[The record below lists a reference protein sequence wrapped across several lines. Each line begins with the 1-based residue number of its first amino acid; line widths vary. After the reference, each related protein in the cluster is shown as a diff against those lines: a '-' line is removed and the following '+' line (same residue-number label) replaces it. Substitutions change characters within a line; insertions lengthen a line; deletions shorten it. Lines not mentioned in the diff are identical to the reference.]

1 MIWLTLILTLG
12 AAVWLGA
19 WTNKEWGFLVGG
31 VLGYLVAQ
39 RWRVEAELRELR
51 ERLRELERSPVAP
64 APSVTPAEAGA
75 QSSDK
80 PARAA
85 EPSSVTPVPS
95 LQASERLD
103 SRVRGN
109 DGVAPAAPR
118 PATPAPAWPPPP
130 PPAQPTAFDK
140 AVAEAWAWLKR
151 GNPVAK
157 AGIVILF
164 FGAAFLAK
172 YAADHSLLPLEVR
185 LAGLAAGALA
195 LLVVGWR
202 LRDSR
207 ALYAQIL
214 QGGGIAGLY
223 LVVFAASRLYHLVPH
238 GFALPLMIA
247 IAAASALL
255 AVAQNSLALA
265 VIGFAG
271 GFLAPVML
279 STGGGSHVALFSY
292 YAALNLGLFTVAWF
306 RAWRVLNL
314 VGFFFTF
321 GITSA
326 WRALSYTPADLVTAD
341 FFLLLF
347 FAMYVGISIL
357 FALRQKPELKGYVSG
372 SLVFGLPV
380 VVFTLQASLLK
391 QVEYGLAFSAL
402 GFGVSYLLLA
412 FALWRSRHP
421 NLGLLAEAF
430 AALGVI
436 FGSLAVP
443 LAFDHQVTAAMWAVE
458 GAGLLWIGVRQDRKL
473 ARAFGALLQLAGGV
487 GYLIGLHRLDTD
499 LPVLN
504 TAFIGTVLLA
514 VSGAL
519 SARWLQRHAAQAASY
534 EKLADAA
541 FMLWA
546 TAWFAYGGLAEI
558 DRSLPADLDYGAA
571 LAHGAL
577 VLSVLLGLRQLWSWA
592 VPARIAVGL
601 APVVVLGGLAA
612 ATRSHPFAEFGF
624 LSWPLLLAT
633 VYAVLHDLD
642 ERPDAPSESLKP
654 ALHAGA
660 YAALAVVLAWEG
672 GWQLGEA
679 LPGVWRQLPWALVPV
694 ALLWAAHREPAWPA
708 WPIARHAD
716 TYRLHASVPL
726 ALWTALWVLS
736 TNLSSDGN
744 PGGIAYLPLLNPLD
758 LTSAAALTMLAM
770 IVLGLPAQ
778 RRAALLGSRAFVALA
793 AGLVFVWLN
802 AALIRALHHGF
813 DAPLGWHGIR
823 HSLLIQASLSIFWT
837 LLGLSVMVLSTR
849 RGWRTAWMAGAGMMG
864 VVVLKLFAIDLAGT
878 GTIARIASFMSVG
891 LLMLLAGYVSPLPP
905 ANPQKEPA

>member
-1 MIWLTLILTLG
+1 MIWLTVFLTLG
-12 AAVWLGA
+12 AAIWLGA
-19 WTNKEWGFLVGG
+19 MTSQEWGVLVGG
-31 VLGYLVAQ
+31 ALGYLVAQ
-39 RWRVEAELRELR
+39 RLRFGSEIAALRQRLAELEA
-51 ERLRELERSPVAP
+51 SP
-64 APSVTPAEAGA
+64 
-75 QSSDK
+75 
-80 PARAA
+80 RA
-85 EPSSVTPVPS
+85 
-95 LQASERLD
+95 
-103 SRVRGN
+103 
-109 DGVAPAAPR
+109 APAAESVAPR
-118 PATPAPAWPPPP
+118 APAAAAPEPRVEPDAPALAMPAVEPAPVAMATRAPAWPSEP
-130 PPAQPTAFDK
+130 PPAEPGMVERAIG
-140 AVAEAWAWLKR
+140 EAWAWLKR

-157 AGIVILF
+157 AGIVVLF

-172 YAADHSLLPLEVR
+172 YAADHSLLPLELR
-185 LAGLAAGALA
+185 LAALAAGAVA

-202 LRDSR
+202 LREGR

-223 LVVFAASRLYHLVPH
+223 LVVFAAARLYHLVPH
-238 GFALPLMIA
+238 AFALPLLIA

-279 STGGGSHVALFSY
+279 STGGGNHVALFTY
-292 YAALNLGLFTVAWF
+292 YAVLNAGLFTVAWF

-326 WRALSYTPADLVTAD
+326 WRAFSYGPEDLVSAD

-347 FAMYVGISIL
+347 FVMYVGISIL

-380 VVFTLQASLLK
+380 VVFTLQATLLSK
-391 QVEYGLAFSAL
+391 TEYGLAFSAL
-402 GFGVSYLLLA
+402 GFGVFYVALS
-412 FALWRSRHP
+412 FALFRSRQE

-436 FGSLAVP
+436 FGSLAIP
-443 LAFDHQVTAAMWAVE
+443 LAFDHRTTAAMWAVE

-473 ARAFGALLQLAGGV
+473 ARAFGALLQLAGGA
-487 GYLIGLHRLDTD
+487 GFLIGLPRMDAAM
-499 LPVLN
+499 PVLN
-504 TAFIGTVLLA
+504 TAFIGTMLLA

-519 SARWLQRHAAQAASY
+519 SARWLQRHASQAASY
-534 EKLADAA
+534 EKYAETAA
-541 FMLWA
+541 MLWA

-592 VPARIAVGL
+592 VPVRIAVGL
-601 APVVVLGGLAA
+601 APLAVLGGLAA
-612 ATRSHPFAEFGF
+612 AGESHPFAEFGF
-624 LSWPLLLAT
+624 LSWPLLLVT

-642 ERPDAPSESLKP
+642 ARADEASDPLKP
-654 ALHAGA
+654 ALHAGT
-660 YAALAVVLAWEG
+660 YAALAFVLAWEG

-679 LPGVWRQLPWALVPV
+679 LPGVWSQLPWALVPV
-694 ALLWAAHREPAWPA
+694 ALLWAANREAPWPQ
-708 WPIARHAD
+708 WPLGRHAG

-726 ALWTALWVLS
+726 ALWTALWVLF
-736 TNLSSDGN
+736 TNLTSDGD

-758 LTSAAALTMLAM
+758 LASAASLAMLALY
-770 IVLGLPAQ
+770 VLGLPAE
-778 RRAALLGSRAFVALA
+778 RRTQLLQARVFVALA
-793 AGLVFVWLN
+793 AALVFVWLN
-802 AALIRALHHGF
+802 AALVRALHHGF
-813 DAPLGWHGIR
+813 DAPLTWHGIR
-823 HSLLIQASLSIFWT
+823 HSLLVQASLSIFWT
-837 LLGLSVMVLSTR
+837 LLGLSIMVVSAR
-849 RGWRTAWMAGAGMMG
+849 NGWRKAWMAGAGLMA
-864 VVVLKLFAIDLAGT
+864 VVVVKLFGVDLEGT
-878 GTIARIASFMSVG
+878 GTIARIASFISVG

-905 ANPQKEPA
+905 AEPQKENA

>member
-1 MIWLTLILTLG
+1 MIWLTLILTVG
-12 AAVWLGA
+12 AALWLGA
-19 WTNKEWGFLVGG
+19 WTNKEWGFIVGG
-31 VLGYLVAQ
+31 ALGYLVAQ
-39 RWRVEAELRELR
+39 HWALRAQLDALR
-51 ERLRELERSPVAP
+51 QRLSGLEGGKAAPAPRPAAATPPVIAAAPAATQPAPAPVAP
-64 APSVTPAEAGA
+64 AV
-75 QSSDK
+75 
-80 PARAA
+80 
-85 EPSSVTPVPS
+85 
-95 LQASERLD
+95 
-103 SRVRGN
+103 
-109 DGVAPAAPR
+109 PAA
-118 PATPAPAWPPPP
+118 PATPAAVWPPPP
-130 PPAQPTAFDK
+130 QPTEPNAFDK

-172 YAADHSLLPLEVR
+172 YAADHALLPLEVR
-185 LAGLAAGALA
+185 LAALAAGAAA

-202 LRDSR
+202 LRESR

-238 GFALPLMIA
+238 GLALPLLIT

-255 AVAQNSLALA
+255 AVAQSSLALA

-279 STGGGSHVALFSY
+279 STGGGNHVALFSY
-292 YAALNLGLFTVAWF
+292 YAVLNLGVFTVAWF

-314 VGFFFTF
+314 VGFVFTF
-321 GITSA
+321 TITGA
-326 WRALSYTPADLVTAD
+326 WRAFSYTTADLVSAD

-347 FAMYVGISIL
+347 FVMYVGISIL

-380 VVFTLQASLLK
+380 VVFTLQATLLSK
-391 QVEYGLAFSAL
+391 IEYGLAFSAL
-402 GFGVSYLLLA
+402 GFGVFYLAVSL
-412 FALWRSRHP
+412 ALWRSRHP

-436 FGSLAVP
+436 FGSLAIP
-443 LAFDHQVTAAMWAVE
+443 LAFDHQTTAAMWAVE
-458 GAGLLWIGVRQDRKL
+458 GAGLLWIGVRQDRRL
-473 ARAFGALLQLAGGV
+473 ARAFGALLQLAGGL
-487 GYLIGLHRLDTD
+487 GYLVGLHRLAAD

-504 TAFIGTVLLA
+504 TAFIGCILLA

-519 SARWLQRHAAQAASY
+519 SARWLQRHAAQAAAY
-534 EKLADAA
+534 EKFADSALL
-541 FMLWA
+541 LWA

-558 DRSLPADLDYGAA
+558 DRSLPRDLDYGAA

-577 VLSVLLGLRQLWSWA
+577 VLSVLLGLRQLWSWH
-592 VPARIAVGL
+592 VPARIAAGL
-601 APVVVLGGLAA
+601 APLAVLAGLV
-612 ATRSHPFAEFGF
+612 ATGRSHPFAEFGF
-624 LSWPLLLAT
+624 LSWPLLLVT

-642 ERPDAPSESLKP
+642 ARADELTAPLKP
-654 ALHAGA
+654 WLHAGA
-660 YAALAVVLAWEG
+660 YAALAVVAAWEG

-679 LPGVWRQLPWALVPV
+679 VPGVWRQLPWALAPA
-694 ALLWAAHREPAWPA
+694 ALLWAANRAPPWPH
-708 WPIARHAD
+708 WPLARHAD
-716 TYRLHASVPL
+716 LYRLHASVPL
-726 ALWTALWVLS
+726 ALWTALWVLF

-744 PGGIAYLPLLNPLD
+744 PGAIAYVPLLNPLD
-758 LTSAAALTMLAM
+758 LSSAAALTLLALY
-770 IVLGLPAQ
+770 VLGLPAE
-778 RRAALLGSRAFVALA
+778 RRAALLAARPFVALA
-793 AGLVFVWLN
+793 AALVFVWLN

-813 DAPLGWHGIR
+813 DAPLTWHGIR
-823 HSLLIQASLSIFWT
+823 HSLLVQASLSIFWT

-864 VVVLKLFAIDLAGT
+864 VVVVKLFLVDLAGT

-905 ANPQKEPA
+905 ASTAGALRENA

>member
-1 MIWLTLILTLG
+1 MAWLTLILTLG
-12 AAVWLGA
+12 GAIWLGA
-19 WTNKEWGFLVGG
+19 WSNKEWGFLVGG
-31 VLGYLVAQ
+31 ALGYLVAQ
-39 RWRVEAELRELR
+39 RWVLGARIEGLGQRLLQLESRDKAAPSPAAAER
-51 ERLRELERSPVAP
+51 PAP
-64 APSVTPAEAGA
+64 APRPTPA
-75 QSSDK
+75 
-80 PARAA
+80 PAAA
-85 EPSSVTPVPS
+85 
-95 LQASERLD
+95 A
-103 SRVRGN
+103 
-109 DGVAPAAPR
+109 VAPAATPAAI
-118 PATPAPAWPPPP
+118 ATPSPPSPPSPPKPSAPN
-130 PPAQPTAFDK
+130 AFDR

-157 AGIVILF
+157 AGIVVLF

-172 YAADHSLLPLEVR
+172 YAADHSLLPLELR
-185 LAGLAAGALA
+185 LAALAAGAAA

-202 LRDSR
+202 LRERR

-247 IAAASALL
+247 IATASALL
-255 AVAQNSLALA
+255 AVAQSSLALA

-292 YAALNLGLFTVAWF
+292 YAVLNLGVFTVAWF

-314 VGFFFTF
+314 VGFVFTF
-321 GITSA
+321 TITGA
-326 WRALSYTPADLVTAD
+326 WRALSYTPDELVSAD

-347 FAMYVGISIL
+347 FVMYVGISIL

-380 VVFTLQASLLK
+380 VVFTLQASLLSK
-391 QVEYGLAFSAL
+391 VEYGLAFSAL
-402 GFGVSYLLLA
+402 GFGLFYLALS
-412 FALWRSRHP
+412 FALFRSRHP

-443 LAFDHQVTAAMWAVE
+443 LAFDHQTTAAMWAVE

-473 ARAFGALLQLAGGV
+473 ARAFGALLQLAGGA
-487 GYLIGLHRLDTD
+487 GYLLGLERLIVAM
-499 LPVLN
+499 PVLN

-519 SARWLQRHAAQAASY
+519 SARWLQRGAAQLADY
-534 EKLADAA
+534 EKGAA
-541 FMLWA
+541 AAAMLWA
-546 TAWFAYGGLAEI
+546 TAWFTWGGLAEI
-558 DRSLPADLDYGAA
+558 DRSLPHDLDYGAA

-577 VLSVLLGLRQLWSWA
+577 VVAVLLGLRQLWSWH

-601 APVVVLGGLAA
+601 AGLVVLGGLAA
-612 ATRSHPFAEFGF
+612 ASRSHPFAEFG
-624 LSWPLLLAT
+624 LLAWPLLLAT

-642 ERPDAPSESLKP
+642 TRADEATAALRP

-660 YAALAVVLAWEG
+660 YAALAVVLAWES
-672 GWQLGEA
+672 GWQLGQVLA
-679 LPGVWRQLPWALVPV
+679 GVWRQLPWALVPV
-694 ALLWAAHREPAWPA
+694 VLLWAANRPAPRPQWPL
-708 WPIARHAD
+708 ARHAD

-726 ALWTALWVLS
+726 ALWTALWVLAI
-736 TNLSSDGN
+736 NLSSDGN
-744 PGGIAYLPLLNPLD
+744 PGGIVYLPLLNPLD
-758 LTSAAALTMLAM
+758 LTSAVALAMLALY
-770 IVLGLPAQ
+770 VLGQPAA
-778 RRAALLGSRAFVALA
+778 RREALLRERAFVGLA

-802 AALIRALHHGF
+802 AALLRALHHGF
-813 DAPLGWHGIR
+813 DAPLTFHGMR
-823 HSLLIQASLSIFWT
+823 HSLLVQASLSIFWT

-864 VVVLKLFAIDLAGT
+864 IVVVKLFLVDLAGT

-905 ANPQKEPA
+905 ASPRKEDA

>member
-1 MIWLTLILTLG
+1 MIWLTLILTLV
-12 AAVWLGA
+12 AALWLGA
-19 WTNKEWGFLVGG
+19 WTNKDWGFLLGG
-31 VLGYLVAQ
+31 ALGYLVAQ
-39 RWRVEAELRELR
+39 RWVLGARLEALSR
-51 ERLRELERSPVAP
+51 RLLDLETRGGAAP
-64 APSVTPAEAGA
+64 A
-75 QSSDK
+75 
-80 PARAA
+80 AA
-85 EPSSVTPVPS
+85 P
-95 LQASERLD
+95 
-103 SRVRGN
+103 
-109 DGVAPAAPR
+109 APAAP
-118 PATPAPAWPPPP
+118 PAAATAAVPEAAPTPLERAAPAVAWPPPP
-130 PPAQPTAFDK
+130 TPSEPTAFDK

-157 AGIVILF
+157 AGIVVLF

-202 LRDSR
+202 LRDRR
-207 ALYAQIL
+207 ALYAQVL

-238 GFALPLMIA
+238 GFALPLLIA

-279 STGGGSHVALFSY
+279 STGGGNHVALFSY
-292 YAALNLGLFTVAWF
+292 YAVLNLGVFTVAWF

-314 VGFFFTF
+314 VGFVFTF
-321 GITSA
+321 TITGA
-326 WRALSYTPADLVTAD
+326 WRALSYTPDELASAD

-347 FAMYVGISIL
+347 FVMYVGISIL

-380 VVFTLQASLLK
+380 VVFTLQATLLK

-402 GFGVSYLLLA
+402 GFGVFYLALA

-436 FGSLAVP
+436 FASLAVP

-473 ARAFGALLQLAGGV
+473 ARAFGALLQLAGGL
-487 GYLIGLHRLDTD
+487 GYLVGLHRLDTE

-504 TAFIGTVLLA
+504 TAFIGTLMLA
-514 VSGAL
+514 TAGAL
-519 SARWLQRHAAQAASY
+519 SARWLQRSAAQAAAY
-534 EKLADAA
+534 EKFADSAL
-541 FMLWA
+541 MLWA
-546 TAWFAYGGLAEI
+546 TAWFAYGGLAEV
-558 DRSLPADLDYGAA
+558 DRSLPRDLDYGAA
-571 LAHGAL
+571 LAHVAL
-577 VLSVLLGLRQLWSWA
+577 VLSVLLGLRQLWSWP

-601 APVVVLGGLAA
+601 APLAVLGGLLAA
-612 ATRSHPFAEFGF
+612 AGSHPFAEFGF
-624 LSWPLLLAT
+624 LSWPLLLVT

-642 ERPDAPSESLKP
+642 ARPDEPSESLKP
-654 ALHAGA
+654 GLHAGA

-679 LPGVWRQLPWALVPV
+679 LPGVWRQLPWALAPA
-694 ALLWAAHREPAWPA
+694 ALLWAANRAPPWPQ
-708 WPIARHAD
+708 WPLARHAD
-716 TYRLHASVPL
+716 IYRLHASVPL
-726 ALWTALWVLS
+726 ALWTALWVLLV
-736 TNLSSDGN
+736 NLSSDGD
-744 PGGIAYLPLLNPLD
+744 PGGIAYVPLLNPLD
-758 LTSAAALTMLAM
+758 LTSAAALTVLALV
-770 IVLGLPAQ
+770 VLGLPAGQ
-778 RRAALLGSRAFVALA
+778 RATLLAARPFVAFA
-793 AGLVFVWLN
+793 AALVFVWLN

-864 VVVLKLFAIDLAGT
+864 VVVVKLFLVDLAGT
-878 GTIARIASFMSVG
+878 GTVARIASFMSVG

-905 ANPQKEPA
+905 AAPHKENA

>member
-1 MIWLTLILTLG
+1 MIWLTLILVVG
-12 AAVWLGA
+12 AALWLGA
-19 WTNKEWGFLVGG
+19 WTNKDWGFIVGG

-39 RWRVEAELRELR
+39 RWALGARLEALSRRLLDLETRAGAAPAAA
-51 ERLRELERSPVAP
+51 ERPPAPPVAATAP
-64 APSVTPAEAGA
+64 APDVAPTPL
-75 QSSDK
+75 D
-80 PARAA
+80 RAA
-85 EPSSVTPVPS
+85 P
-95 LQASERLD
+95 
-103 SRVRGN
+103 
-109 DGVAPAAPR
+109 
-118 PATPAPAWPPPP
+118 PAWPPPP
-130 PPAQPTAFDK
+130 KPAEPTAFDK

-202 LRDSR
+202 LRESR
-207 ALYAQIL
+207 ALYAQVL

-238 GFALPLMIA
+238 GFALPLLIA

-292 YAALNLGLFTVAWF
+292 YAVLNLGLFTVAWF

-326 WRALSYTPADLVTAD
+326 WRALSYTPDELVSAD

-436 FGSLAVP
+436 FGSLAIP
-443 LAFDHQVTAAMWAVE
+443 LAFDHQTTAAMWAVE

-487 GYLIGLHRLDTD
+487 GYLVGLDGLVVTM
-499 LPVLN
+499 PVLN
-504 TAFIGTVLLA
+504 TAFLGTVMLA
-514 VSGAL
+514 VAGAL
-519 SARWLQRHAAQAASY
+519 SARWLQRGAAQAAPY
-534 EKLADAA
+534 EKNADAA
-541 FMLWA
+541 ILLWA
-546 TAWFAYGGLAEI
+546 TAWFAYGGLAEV
-558 DRSLPADLDYGAA
+558 DRSLPHDLDYGAA
-571 LAHGAL
+571 LAHAAL
-577 VLSVLLGLRQLWSWA
+577 VLSVLLGLRQLWSWH
-592 VPARIAVGL
+592 VPARIAVAL
-601 APVVVLGGLAA
+601 APVAVLGGLAA
-612 ATRSHPFAEFGF
+612 TGNRHPFAEFGF
-624 LSWPLLLAT
+624 LSWPLLLVT

-642 ERPDAPSESLKP
+642 AHADALTERMKP

-679 LPGVWRQLPWALVPV
+679 LPGVWRQLPWALAPV
-694 ALLWAAHREPAWPA
+694 ALLWAANRAPPWPP
-708 WPIARHAD
+708 WPLARHRD

-726 ALWTALWVLS
+726 AAWTALWVPLV
-736 TNLSSDGN
+736 NLSSDGD
-744 PGGIAYLPLLNPLD
+744 PGVIAYVPLLNPLD
-758 LTSAAALTMLAM
+758 LTSSAALTLLALY
-770 IVLGLPAQ
+770 VLGLPAE
-778 RRAALLGSRAFVALA
+778 RRAVLLAARPFVALA
-793 AGLVFVWLN
+793 AALVFVWLN
-802 AALIRALHHGF
+802 AALIRALHHNF

-823 HSLLIQASLSIFWT
+823 HSLMIQASLSIFWT
-837 LLGLSVMVLSTR
+837 LLGLSVMVVSTR

-864 VVVLKLFAIDLAGT
+864 VVVLKLFAVDLAGT
-878 GTIARIASFMSVG
+878 GTVARIASFMSVG

-905 ANPQKEPA
+905 AAPEKENA

>member
-1 MIWLTLILTLG
+1 MIWVTLILTVGG
-12 AAVWLGA
+12 AIWLGA
-19 WTNKEWGFLVGG
+19 WSNKDWGFFVGG
-31 VLGYLVAQ
+31 ALGYLIAQ
-39 RWRVEAELRELR
+39 RWRLAAQLDALRQRLAELEGAPAAVAAAR
-51 ERLRELERSPVAP
+51 PVAP
-64 APSVTPAEAGA
+64 AA
-75 QSSDK
+75 
-80 PARAA
+80 
-85 EPSSVTPVPS
+85 
-95 LQASERLD
+95 
-103 SRVRGN
+103 
-109 DGVAPAAPR
+109 
-118 PATPAPAWPPPP
+118 ATPAPHAEPRAEPEPEAEPAMPADEPTPVASAAPSWPPTSL
-130 PPAQPTAFDK
+130 PPAEPGVVERALG
-140 AVAEAWAWLKR
+140 EAWAWLKR

-185 LAGLAAGALA
+185 LAALAAGAAA

-223 LVVFAASRLYHLVPH
+223 LVVFAAARLYQLVPH
-238 GFALPLMIA
+238 GFALPLLIA
-247 IAAASALL
+247 IATASALL

-279 STGGGSHVALFSY
+279 STGGGSHVALFTY
-292 YAALNLGLFTVAWF
+292 YAVLNLGLFTVAWF

-326 WRALSYTPADLVTAD
+326 WRALSYTPADLASAD

-347 FAMYVGISIL
+347 FVMYVGISIL
-357 FALRQKPELKGYVSG
+357 FALRQKPDLRGYVSG
-372 SLVFGLPV
+372 TLVFGLPV
-380 VVFTLQASLLK
+380 VVFTLQATLLSK
-391 QVEYGLAFSAL
+391 TEYGLAFSAL
-402 GFGVSYLLLA
+402 GFGGFYLALSYALL
-412 FALWRSRHP
+412 RSRHP

-436 FGSLAVP
+436 FGSLAIP
-443 LAFDHQVTAAMWAVE
+443 LAFDHQTTAAMWAVE

-487 GYLIGLHRLDTD
+487 GYLIGLDGLVVRM
-499 LPVLN
+499 PVLN
-504 TAFIGTVLLA
+504 TAFIGTLMLA
-514 VSGAL
+514 VAGAL
-519 SARWLQRHAAQAASY
+519 SARWLQRHAAQAAAY
-534 EKLADAA
+534 EKNAETAA
-541 FMLWA
+541 MLWA

-577 VLSVLLGLRQLWSWA
+577 VLSVLLGLRQLWSWV
-592 VPARIAVGL
+592 VPVRIAVGL
-601 APVVVLGGLAA
+601 TPLALLGGLAA
-612 ATRSHPFAEFGF
+612 AGKSHPFAEFGF
-624 LSWPLLLAT
+624 LAWPLLLVT

-642 ERPDAPSESLKP
+642 ARADEASDSLKP
-654 ALHAGA
+654 VLHASA
-660 YAALAVVLAWEG
+660 YAALAVVLAWEA

-679 LPGVWRQLPWALVPV
+679 VPGVWRQLPWALVPV
-694 ALLWAAHREPAWPA
+694 TLLWAANRAAPWPH
-708 WPIARHAD
+708 WPLARHAD
-716 TYRLHASVPL
+716 IYRLQASVPL
-726 ALWTALWVLS
+726 ALWTALWVLV
-736 TNLSSDGN
+736 TNLTSDGN
-744 PGGIAYLPLLNPLD
+744 PGQIAYVPLLNPLD
-758 LTSAAALTMLAM
+758 LASAAALTMLALYV
-770 IVLGLPAQ
+770 IGLPAAQ
-778 RRAALLGSRAFVALA
+778 REPLLRARPFAALA

-802 AALIRALHHGF
+802 AALIRALHYGF
-813 DAPLGWHGIR
+813 DAPLSWHGIR
-823 HSLLIQASLSIFWT
+823 HSLLVQASLSIFWT
-837 LLGLSVMVLSTR
+837 LLGLSVMVVSTR

-905 ANPQKEPA
+905 AAPDKENA